1 MNPILV
7 YSGKHVF
14 HYTRFESALKILATE
29 SLQFGFFEE
38 MNDIAEVKKDVY
50 GKISSD
56 IIRKELSLYQ
66 SISLTKDKRTNR
78 GFYIDPLW
86 GHYAQ
91 KGNGVCFVFDIN
103 KLKLN
108 IHDQFGKKAKI
119 KQIKYMSSFSNAIYT
134 DGDTEEAT
142 KEYIKRHIDE
152 IFFTKA
158 KDWKYEQEIR
168 IVIKADNTVRRS
180 LYWKDSLIAVIICL
194 PRVEKY
200 KESSEY
206 IVLKSLLN
214 NIPILYYTTS
224 LGNKKVVDENGEKV
238 CDIIGFDM
246 QILFE

>member
-1 MNPILV
+1 MNPLLV

-14 HYTRFESALKILATE
+14 HFTRFESALKILATK
-29 SLQFGFFEE
+29 SLQFGFFND

-50 GKISSD
+50 GLISSD
-56 IIRKELSLYQ
+56 LILNELSLYQ

-103 KLKLN
+103 RLKLN
-108 IHDQFGKKAKI
+108 VNNQFGEKATI
-119 KQIKYMSSFSNAIYT
+119 KPIKYISKCSNAIYT

-142 KEYIKRHIDE
+142 KEYIKEHIDE
-152 IFFTKA
+152 IFFTKS
-158 KDWKYEQEIR
+158 KDWRYEQEIR
-168 IVIKADNTVRRS
+168 IVVKADNTFRRT
-180 LYWKDSLIAVIICL
+180 LYWNDSLIAVIICL
-194 PRVEKY
+194 PRMEKY

-206 IVLKSLLN
+206 KILKSLLV

-224 LGNKKVVDENGEKV
+224 LGEKKSR
-238 CDIIGFDM
+238 
-246 QILFE
+246 